1 MSKSVIIAVINV
13 LCKLVTNDGHKS
25 SIHDE
30 FDDMLRN
37 QNKSKKFSLYKERRF
52 GLLGYSAAALL
63 YHIDDLK
70 VTLGATHSGN
80 QLVQACELYLQIDYV
95 KVALQCLAWF
105 TYKITL
111 PFLNM
116 CEMETPKSLL
126 RILPLLHDDLADCRM
141 DTLIKYKVNCSFEV
155 KKPESPLG
163 TYIMNRF
170 CKQAALDLVR
180 QRGREYGFVTIDE
193 SNQRATNLTKVD
205 DDTAEKIPGHNLIC
219 ERDLSHMDKLAIR
232 AAACS
237 NRNFTASGLKD
248 DMTLYQ
254 TNISV
259 IEKETRSIV
268 KLLGEEEQI
277 WFQS

>member
-1 MSKSVIIAVINV
+1 
-13 LCKLVTNDGHKS
+13 
-25 SIHDE
+25 
-30 FDDMLRN
+30 
-37 QNKSKKFSLYKERRF
+37 
-52 GLLGYSAAALL
+52 
-63 YHIDDLK
+63 
-70 VTLGATHSGN
+70 
-80 QLVQACELYLQIDYV
+80 
-95 KVALQCLAWF
+95 
-105 TYKITL
+105 
-111 PFLNM
+111 
-116 CEMETPKSLL
+116 
-126 RILPLLHDDLADCRM
+126 M
-141 DTLIKYKVNCSFEV
+141 DTLIKYKVNYSFEV

-170 CKQAALDLVR
+170 CKQAALGLAR

-237 NRNFTASGLKD
+237 NRNFTASGMKD

-268 KLLGEEEQI
+268 KLLDEEEQI
-277 WFQS
+277 WFQSQKEITKMKLAQKRQKALHSFVPLKLMSNQCQCFQNKLHCHFVLVL